1 MLVAVDVFEAV
12 ADRHRRGLLDLLVEG
27 ERSVSELVNGMAPLS
42 QPAVSQHLK
51 VLRDLGLV
59 EVRPVAQRRLY
70 ALGPSGLDEID
81 TWLERYRRYAAEHL
95 DALERHLDRTAAAK
109 RAEQGTK
116 TKQARKKG
124 RSK

>member
-1 MLVAVDVFEAV
+1 MVASVDVFEAV

-27 ERSVSELVNGMAPLS
+27 ERSVSELVEGMAPLS

-70 ALGPSGLDEID
+70 ALRPGGLDELD
-81 TWLERYRRYAAEHL
+81 TWLERYRRYWADHL
-95 DALERHLDRTAAAK
+95 DALERHLDRTAPAK
-109 RAEQGTK
+109 RAETA
-116 TKQARKKG
+116 KQPRK
-124 RSK
+124 RSRE